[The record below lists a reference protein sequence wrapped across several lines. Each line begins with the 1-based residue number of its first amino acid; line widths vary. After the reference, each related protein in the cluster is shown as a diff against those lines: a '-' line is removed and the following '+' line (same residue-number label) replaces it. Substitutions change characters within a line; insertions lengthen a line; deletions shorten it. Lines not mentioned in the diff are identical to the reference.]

1 MSITATKHK
10 GLFFCLNCKQYHNK
24 GCQMSTPIVKN
35 SFVRFS
41 DLFQSKPKP
50 HKANF
55 TVNSPKKLED
65 SRKVYD
71 DSYIDS
77 IMTSRVSQLNI
88 LNQATT
94 ERVYNKH
101 NKSHSTFSHTHNHN
115 N

>member
-77 IMTSRVSQLNI
+77 IMT
-88 LNQATT
+88 T